1 MTTAQGGDRPLGRFN
16 QLARW
21 SSHYTHW
28 VLAIALVCSIAS
40 PLTPGMLLSWI
51 LVLPGLLWVIP
62 VYGDVVHVKHWDC
75 PQCVERAPIFDGP
88 ERAQRRMA
96 ALRFIH
102 DRKRRT
108 WAFSVGYLT
117 LIGLPFLI
125 RTLPWRAF
133 TTIPFYVMWGY
144 MCWSGIQHRDLR
156 RWCPWCRRG
165 RDDDG
170 PVEVVPPTPVAENTR

>member
-1 MTTAQGGDRPLGRFN
+1 MPTAQGGDRPLGWFK

-28 VLAIALVCSIAS
+28 FLVVALACSIAS
-40 PLTPGMLLSWI
+40 GLTTGTLAWI
-51 LVLPGLLWVIP
+51 LIVPGLAWAIP
-62 VYGDVVHVKHWDC
+62 VYGDIVHIKHWDC

-88 ERAQRRMA
+88 ERAQEHLH

-102 DRKRRT
+102 DTRWKV
-108 WAFSVGYLT
+108 WAFGVGYGSM
-117 LIGLPFLI
+117 IGLPFLI
-125 RTLPWRAF
+125 DKLPWRAF
-133 TTIPFYVMWGY
+133 ETIPFYLVWGY
-144 MCWSGIQHRDLR
+144 LCWAGIQHRDLR